1 MSRYE
6 LSDEQW
12 AVIEPFLPAERGRG
26 CRPAH
31 DNRRFFTGMMW
42 ILRSGAPW
50 RDLPESFGKWNS
62 VFQRFRRWCQQGI
75 FDALLE
81 TLVELGVTD
90 EWKIQ
95 MVDSTIV
102 RAHSQAAGAK
112 GGSKIKDLV
121 DRAAALRAKSTCVPT
136 LSDVL
141 LPSQSQEEKPPTSAI
156 SSP

>member
-1 MSRYE
+1 MNRYE

-12 AVIEPFLPAERGRG
+12 AVIAPFLPAERGRG

-31 DNRRFFTGMMW
+31 DNRRVFNGMMW

-50 RDLPESFGKWNS
+50 RDLPEGFGKWNS

-81 TLVELGVTD
+81 TLVEVGITH
-90 EWKIQ
+90 EWRTQ
-95 MVDSTIV
+95 MVDSTVV

-112 GGSKIKDLV
+112 GGSKIRDLV
-121 DRAAALRAKSTCVPT
+121 DRAAVLRAKSTCGPT
-136 LSDVL
+136 PSDVL
-141 LPSQSQEEKPPTSAI
+141 SPSRSQEEKPPISAI